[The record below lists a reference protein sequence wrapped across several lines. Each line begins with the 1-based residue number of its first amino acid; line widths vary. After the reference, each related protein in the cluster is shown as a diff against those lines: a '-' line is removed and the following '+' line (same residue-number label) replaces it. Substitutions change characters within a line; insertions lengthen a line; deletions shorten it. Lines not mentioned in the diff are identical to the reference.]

1 MTWGVD
7 PWGAAPWGADEEAAG
22 AGYSVA
28 LSGLT
33 AISIAATSVQPQ
45 LDYTIT
51 GTPGTGTTHFAVYPS
66 ATTPAW
72 DRSTGWDG
80 TPTATGEDAT
90 PPSAT
95 TPNDEP
101 TITWDAALTPGT
113 SYKLWAIWDDGIAS
127 SNGGAVFVG
136 EVFVTYHLIHLSS
149 PTTAEIGATTARG
162 RVTATEYA

>member
-7 PWGAAPWGADEEAAG
+7 PWGAAPWGADEEAA
-22 AGYSVA
+22 AGVTVTLA
-28 LSGLT
+28 GLT
-33 AISIAATSVQPQ
+33 AISIGATSVQPQ
-45 LDYTIT
+45 LDYTIS
-51 GTPGTGTTHFAVYPS
+51 GTPGTGTTYFAVYPS

-113 SYKLWAIWDDGIAS
+113 SYKLWAIWDDGSAS
-127 SNGGAVFVG
+127 SDSGAPQPSTT
-136 EVFVTYHLIHLSS
+136 FVTYQTIHLSS
-149 PTTAEIGATTARG
+149 PTVTAITATTARG